1 MDYAGQRTVNIG
13 RAQTADK
20 GTDEAGAKLV
30 GKGDAKADGYDEHE
44 ATAHTKSHDDAHG
57 YGYVHRYPCETVGDG
72 GHHTVKI
79 VAIVLVEE

>member
-44 ATAHTKSHDDAHG
+44 ATAHTRVTMTLTAMAMYIAIH
-57 YGYVHRYPCETVGDG
+57 
-72 GHHTVKI
+72 VKRWVMAGI
-79 VAIVLVEE
+79 TPSR